1 MMTFSLSNCR
11 RTSRWLG
18 LAVMGLLSGARAYA
32 GPTKTPPKGTA
43 APTTSASSAGSAATS
58 ASPTTRDAMKSTAS
72 DLFDKGVKAMDEGRW
87 EDCRAALLAA
97 WSVHPSYQI
106 AGNLAECEVKL
117 GRAATAAEHLR
128 FFLREMPATAP
139 PERKARGEELLREV
153 RPKIAELTVRV
164 NKVDAE
170 VLVDGVSVGRSP
182 LAASIFLEPGEHPIE
197 AKLAEEHAKQTVSTK
212 GGEVNEVV
220 LHLGSAGERTVEPR
234 SMVPAYV
241 IGGVG
246 VASLI
251 AGGVLVGLYKAGE
264 ADVREHMPRDAQ
276 GQPLC
281 QRPPAA
287 GTPLAECADL
297 ATKTREANAY
307 GTGAPILFAV
317 GGVAAAGVIAYLLWP
332 ASKPVAA
339 QSSMRVVPSFGA
351 NGVGVSWT
359 GSF

>member
-1 MMTFSLSNCR
+1 MTFFSSGRSTL
-11 RTSRWLG
+11 RWSG
-18 LAVMGLLSGARAYA
+18 LAVMVLVSGARAYA
-32 GPTKTPPKGTA
+32 APTKIPPKGA
-43 APTTSASSAGSAATS
+43 ASLPTSAASASASTS

-117 GRAATAAEHLR
+117 GRSATAAEHLR

-139 PERKARGEELLREV
+139 VERKARGEELLRDV

-164 NKVDAE
+164 NKADAE

-182 LAASIFLEPGEHPIE
+182 LAASIFVEPGEHTIA
-197 AKLAEEHAKQTVSTK
+197 AKLADDQTTEAVSTK

-220 LHLGSAGERTVEPR
+220 LHLGSAGQQTGEPR
-234 SMVPAYV
+234 STVPAYV

-251 AGGVLVGLYKAGE
+251 AGGVLLGLYKAGE

-287 GTPLAECADL
+287 GTPLPECADL
-297 ATKTREANAY
+297 AAKTKEANAY
-307 GTGAPILFAV
+307 GTGAPILFAA

-332 ASKPVAA
+332 SSKPAAA
-339 QSSMRVVPSFGA
+339 QFSMRVVPSFGA